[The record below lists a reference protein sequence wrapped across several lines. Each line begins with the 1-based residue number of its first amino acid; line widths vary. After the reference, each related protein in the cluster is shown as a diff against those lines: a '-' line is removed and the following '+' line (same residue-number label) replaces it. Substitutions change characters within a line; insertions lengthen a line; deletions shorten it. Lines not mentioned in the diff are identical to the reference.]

1 MSTYTAIEN
10 AGITLLNLLKNN
22 MKGRGDIIPPESNI
36 DTSIILGSP
45 GKAEETD
52 GVRLS
57 LFLYQ
62 IVENIHLKNLE
73 MERRGISI
81 EKYPPISLDLYY
93 MLTAHPGT
101 QNQQDI
107 TESTKQEHRILGRA
121 IQILHDNSTVRMET
135 NDPDIKEEWHI
146 ILNPLSLDD
155 MTKIWTTFQGKN
167 MRPSVC
173 YLVTPVQI
181 HSEREKMVRR
191 VVSKDMR
198 HYYRMLE

>member
-1 MSTYTAIEN
+1 MSSYTAIED

-22 MKGRGDIIPPESNI
+22 MKNMGDIIPENQI

-45 GKAEETD
+45 GKAEEMD
-52 GVRLS
+52 GVRIS

-62 IVENIHLKNLE
+62 IVENIHLKNQE
-73 MERRGISI
+73 MQRIGIST
-81 EKYPPISLDLYY
+81 ENYPPISLDLYY

-135 NDPDIKEEWHI
+135 IDPDIKEEWHI

-155 MTKIWTTFQGKN
+155 MTKIWTTFQGKS

-173 YLVTPVQI
+173 YLVTPIQI
-181 HSEREKMVRR
+181 HSEREKTVQR
-191 VVSKDMR
+191 VVTKEMR
-198 HYYRMLE
+198 HYYRMPE